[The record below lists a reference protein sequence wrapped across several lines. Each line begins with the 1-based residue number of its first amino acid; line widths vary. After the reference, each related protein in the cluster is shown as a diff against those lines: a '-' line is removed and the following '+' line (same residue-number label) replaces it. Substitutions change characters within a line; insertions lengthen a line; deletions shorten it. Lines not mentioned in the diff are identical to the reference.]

1 MQTDFDICSYSQ
13 MQAEE
18 EISFFREEDCLGG
31 QQTET
36 AGWGWK
42 ALNEAEKDDSM
53 DYIEQFLNFDRPTL
67 YAPCDSLPPSCE
79 DSPQIGKADPAT
91 KS

>member
-1 MQTDFDICSYSQ
+1 MEGRERRGESINRLGIIPVYNQFLMQTDFDICSYSQ

-18 EISFFREEDCLGG
+18 EISFFREEDCLAG

-42 ALNEAEKDDSM
+42 TLN
-53 DYIEQFLNFDRPTL
+53 
-67 YAPCDSLPPSCE
+67 
-79 DSPQIGKADPAT
+79 
-91 KS
+91 